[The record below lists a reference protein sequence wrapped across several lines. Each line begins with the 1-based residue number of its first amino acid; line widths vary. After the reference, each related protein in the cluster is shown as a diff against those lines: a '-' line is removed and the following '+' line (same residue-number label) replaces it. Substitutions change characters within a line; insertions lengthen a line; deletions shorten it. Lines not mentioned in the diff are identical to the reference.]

1 MSLNNSNAPNMIWI
15 IIPMTH
21 LSNKNYSLNTNT
33 YSIANTKAK
42 QILTEP
48 SNLRYPVS
56 KTIPTNSIKA
66 KSNSSTITD
75 YSKTQNKKQRAIRK
89 SKIQMQAHSE
99 TKNLISQ
106 KISIPVPKSPTQ
118 IFIHVYLI
126 SPKFKNTHGS
136 YQKLISRK
144 RTQTNSNDS
153 THKF

>member
-56 KTIPTNSIKA
+56 KTIPNNSIKA

-75 YSKTQNKKQRAIRK
+75 YSKTQNKKQRANP
-89 SKIQMQAHSE
+89 KIQ
-99 TKNLISQ
+99 
-106 KISIPVPKSPTQ
+106 
-118 IFIHVYLI
+118 
-126 SPKFKNTHGS
+126 
-136 YQKLISRK
+136 
-144 RTQTNSNDS
+144 NSNASPFRNQKSDIP
-153 THKF
+153 KN